1 MTEPFSQ
8 VTDTA
13 LLAEPV
19 ESGNKEILLGFS
31 LRNHGTSSGPFE
43 SLNLGLHVH
52 DQAERVRQNR
62 HILAGHIGFPLDRWV
77 CAEQVHGTTIARATL
92 SMAGSGALSMED
104 TVGGTDGLFTTE
116 TGLLLALCFADCV
129 PIYFY
134 CLEPAAVAM
143 LHAGWRG
150 SVANGAGKMVAR
162 LEKELGIGPDAIHAV
177 IGPAIGGDDY
187 EVDERVAG
195 HVRQLPQAIWETAVR
210 MHGTGH
216 YLLDLQALNRAMLEA
231 AGVPGSQIRVTGYTT
246 FANPKIFFSYRRDQ
260 GSTGRMMGFIGIR
273 KKEQATR

>member
-13 LLAEPV
+13 LLAKPV

-31 LRNHGTSSGPFE
+31 LRNHGTSIDPFD

-52 DQAERVRQNR
+52 DQAERVRRNR
-62 HILAGHIGFPLDRWV
+62 HILAGQIGFPLNHWV
-77 CAEQVHGTTIARATL
+77 CAEQVHGTTITRATL
-92 SMAGSGALSMED
+92 RLAGSGALSMEN

-134 CLEPAAVAM
+134 CLKPVAVAM

-150 SVANGAGKMVAR
+150 SVANGAGKMVGR
-162 LEKELGIGPDAIHAV
+162 LEEELGVGPEAVHAV

-187 EVDERVAG
+187 EVDERVADS
-195 HVRQLPQAIWETAVR
+195 VRQLPKDIWETAVR
-210 MHGTGH
+210 PHGAGH
-216 YLLDLQALNRAMLEA
+216 YLLDLQNLNRAILEA
-231 AGVPGSQIRVTGYTT
+231 AGVPGDQIQVTRYTT
-246 FANPKIFFSYRRDQ
+246 FSNPELFFSYRRDR
-260 GSTGRMMGFIGIR
+260 GTTGRMMGFIGIR
-273 KKEQATR
+273 KKE